1 MLSRNINQSDT
12 FVVLIKIRLSA
23 SLLFTLTYART
34 PIHTHTLMQ
43 THIYVCVYG
52 CMGWINLSKR
62 LFLALESTGNLFNW
76 LPLISE
82 IEYIREIMNM
92 TMNTTAL

>member
-43 THIYVCVYG
+43 THIYVGVCVWVYG
-52 CMGWINLSKR
+52 LDQFVKEI
-62 LFLALESTGNLFNW
+62 
-76 LPLISE
+76 ISS
-82 IEYIREIMNM
+82 IGKYWKSIQLV
-92 TMNTTAL
+92 APYK